1 MAPVDSTKKK
11 VEIMRPMMVVKD
23 STITTWVRVIFVH
36 QGAESCTG
44 RKGEPR
50 GEACKVGG

>member
-1 MAPVDSTKKK
+1 MDSTKKK